1 MTGFGI
7 GCWIV
12 LNLCITVGCWFVWSW
27 SNDTLFTYLGEAE
40 ITPGNWEMCYTYD
53 LMTIPARIV
62 CFLCG
67 VAAIVVFTVIW
78 ASFIGLVFF

>member
-12 LNLCITVGCWFVWSW
+12 INICLTVGCWFVWSW
-27 SNDTLFTYLGEAE
+27 SNESLFTYLGEAE
-40 ITPGNWEMCYTYD
+40 ITPDKWEKCYTYD

-67 VAAIVVFTVIW
+67 VAAIAFCFSIW
-78 ASFIGLVFF
+78 ANLISVIVF